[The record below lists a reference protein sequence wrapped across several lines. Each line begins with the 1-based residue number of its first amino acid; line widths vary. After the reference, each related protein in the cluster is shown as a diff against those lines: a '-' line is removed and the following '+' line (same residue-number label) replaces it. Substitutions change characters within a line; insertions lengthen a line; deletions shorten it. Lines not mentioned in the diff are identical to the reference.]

1 MYRADQRAACG
12 GIPRFLPVCQAE
24 CACGTGRFSGQNGTT
39 GSKKPMNIRKKTFCC
54 RFKSG
59 NKHLRSPSRTV
70 GGLRLQAVDQ
80 FGNMTKYRYKQ
91 PKAHQLE

>member
-39 GSKKPMNIRKKTFCC
+39 GCKKPMNIRKKTFCC

-59 NKHLRSPSRTV
+59 NKHLRSPNRAV

-80 FGNMTKYRYKQ
+80 FGNMTKYRYK
-91 PKAHQLE
+91 